1 MKPNEIPDD
10 PREDISTPQEPAS
23 SINQNRMN
31 EPSDMPGQMNTPQTS
46 IPITRSEGH
55 IRGAIQ
61 NQPTINA
68 MFGAEQAVP
77 PKQKQE
83 EPHAEETW
91 FLKADADE
99 MRSRWNTIQIQFVES
114 PCTAVEQGDAL
125 IGEVMERFSQMLSD
139 HQESLNQQWINHDD
153 ITTEELRMTLLNYRI
168 LLEHLLK
175 L

>member
-1 MKPNEIPDD
+1 MKPNEIPDN
-10 PREDISTPQEPAS
+10 PREDNSIPQDPAS
-23 SINQNRMN
+23 FINQNRMN
-31 EPSDMPGQMNTPQTS
+31 VPSDMPGQMSTPETL
-46 IPITRSEGH
+46 IPITRSEEH
-55 IRGAIQ
+55 ISGANQ
-61 NQPTINA
+61 NQPPLNA
-68 MFGAEQAVP
+68 KSNAEQAVQLE
-77 PKQKQE
+77 QKQE
-83 EPHAEETW
+83 EPHIEETW
-91 FLKADADE
+91 FCKADIDE

-153 ITTEELRMTLLNYRI
+153 ITTEELRTTLLNYRA